1 MIERLFDDIELTIVF
16 AGMIIF
22 ALYGFWF
29 IGYKIYAFFYTEGP
43 DVFLLMDD
51 KEETSSEGEEES
63 LPEYESGAASDAPSV
78 GE

>member
-29 IGYKIYAFFYTEGP
+29 IGYKVYAFFYTVGP

-63 LPEYESGAASDAPSV
+63 LPEYGSGAPSDVPSV

>member
-29 IGYKIYAFFYTEGP
+29 FGYKIYAFFYTEEP

>member
-29 IGYKIYAFFYTEGP
+29 IGYKAYAFFYIEEP
-43 DVFLLMDD
+43 DVFPLMDD
-51 KEETSSEGEEES
+51 KGETSSEGEEES

>member
-29 IGYKIYAFFYTEGP
+29 IGYKVYTFFYTEEP